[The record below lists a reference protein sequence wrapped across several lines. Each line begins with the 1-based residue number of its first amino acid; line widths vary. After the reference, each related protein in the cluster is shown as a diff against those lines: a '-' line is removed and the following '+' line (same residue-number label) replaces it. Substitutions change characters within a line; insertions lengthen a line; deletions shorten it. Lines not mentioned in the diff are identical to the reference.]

1 MTEDE
6 LLRLEHVY
14 NRAMELRQNIQRLEE
29 EREVFC
35 SKLLHSDFHI
45 AYDNGRMTNRITRLE
60 SINVATDLYGAIV
73 DTFNKKLADAQQE
86 LKELTI

>member
-1 MTEDE
+1 MTKDE
-6 LLRLEHVY
+6 LLHLEHVY

-35 SKLLHSDFHI
+35 AKLLHSDFHI
-45 AYDNGRMTNRITRLE
+45 AYDNGMTKCSLTRIE
-60 SINVATDLYGAIV
+60 SINVATDLYGAVV

-86 LKELTI
+86 LKELKI

>member
-6 LLRLEHVY
+6 LLHIEHVY

-35 SKLLHSDFHI
+35 AGLLHSDFHI
-45 AYDNGRMTNRITRLE
+45 AYDNGQMTNRITRME
-60 SINVATDLYGAIV
+60 SIDVATDLYGAVV
-73 DTFNKKLADAQQE
+73 DTFNKKLADTQQE
-86 LKELTI
+86 LKELKI

>member
-6 LLRLEHVY
+6 LLHLEHVY

-35 SKLLHSDFHI
+35 AKLLHSDFHI
-45 AYDNGRMTNRITRLE
+45 AYNNGMTKYSLTRIE
-60 SINVATDLYGAIV
+60 SINVATDLYQAIV
-73 DTFNKKLADAQQE
+73 STFNKKLADAQQE
-86 LKELTI
+86 LKELKI